1 MAMDGQSW
9 VRECPSCGQTKPHS
23 MYHRNGRRADG
34 LAYYCKE
41 CVAVRAKEKYRTRK
55 AAAGKTVRVPEQ
67 LPRGVRR
74 CADCRAVKPVEDFS
88 RNRSASSGY
97 HSYCKPCGNARSAES
112 RQRLH
117 GGSRHYHLKRRYGLG
132 ADEVDAMIKAQFG
145 ICPICLKPRPEHV
158 DHDHSSGEV
167 RGVLCFNCNS
177 GLGQFKDRP
186 DLLRRAA
193 AYLEGIVWNPTRV
206 APGVYR
212 VPS

>member
-1 MAMDGQSW
+1 
-9 VRECPSCGQTKPHS
+9 
-23 MYHRNGRRADG
+23 
-34 LAYYCKE
+34 
-41 CVAVRAKEKYRTRK
+41 
-55 AAAGKTVRVPEQ
+55 
-67 LPRGVRR
+67 
-74 CADCRAVKPVEDFS
+74 
-88 RNRSASSGY
+88 
-97 HSYCKPCGNARSAES
+97 
-112 RQRLH
+112 
-117 GGSRHYHLKRRYGLG
+117 
-132 ADEVDAMIKAQFG
+132 MIKAQFG
-145 ICPICLKPRPEHV
+145 ICPICLRPRPEHV